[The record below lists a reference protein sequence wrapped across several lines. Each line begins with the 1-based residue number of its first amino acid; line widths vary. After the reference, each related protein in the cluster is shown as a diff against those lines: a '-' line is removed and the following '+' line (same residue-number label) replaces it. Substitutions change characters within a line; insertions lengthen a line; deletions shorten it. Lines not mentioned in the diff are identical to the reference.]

1 MTSFPRA
8 ILMAS
13 LLLLTISCSQSEDS
27 PSGSSTSTDAT
38 TNANTVAG
46 NSASKQMVV
55 SDKLAAVQHLRKGNG
70 AEVQTLDPHKAEGV
84 PASNILRDLYE
95 GLTSEAPNGDIIP
108 GGAESWD
115 ISEDGTVYT
124 FKIRKGAKWSN
135 GDTVTAHDFEFGL
148 KRSVDPATGSKY
160 SMIMS
165 PILNVEAVI
174 ANEKSIEE
182 MAVKA
187 LDDYTLQI
195 TLKAATPFFLGL
207 LNHSTTYPV
216 HKGNLEIHGDQF
228 SRPGKLVGNGAY
240 ALTEWVVQSHIII
253 ERNDHYWDNANTTID
268 KVSYLPI
275 EDDSTELKRYR
286 AGEVD
291 YTATV
296 PLSQFK
302 WIRKNLNDELHVD
315 PYLGTYYYGFNLVKP
330 PFENNLKLR
339 KALSLAVDRTT
350 LTEKVMGT
358 GEIPAYSWVPPG
370 MNNYTSQTFDYADMT
385 QPERLE
391 LAKKLYQEAGYSQQN
406 PLEVEIRYNTNEGH
420 KKLAIAISAM
430 WKQALGVKVTL
441 LNEEWKVFLEN
452 RKQKIVTQVFRAGW
466 IGDYND
472 PYTFLELLHSK
483 HGIND
488 SAYNNPEYDQLLSD
502 ISLEADQ
509 VKRRA
514 LMEKAEALML
524 ADHPIM
530 PIYTYSSKKMLKPYV
545 AGYEPNIL
553 DHHYSKD
560 LKIMEHSK

>member
-1 MTSFPRA
+1 MILFSRVILLA
-8 ILMAS
+8 IV
-13 LLLLTISCSQSEDS
+13 LLFTASCSRSGDNATDS
-27 PSGSSTSTDAT
+27 AGASNSTETGT
-38 TNANTVAG
+38 INTAG
-46 NSASKQMVV
+46 NKAISN
-55 SDKLAAVQHLRKGNG
+55 KLAAVQHLRKGNG

-95 GLTSEAPNGDIIP
+95 GLTIEAPNGDVIP
-108 GGAESWD
+108 GGAESWE

-124 FKIRKGAKWSN
+124 FKIRQGAKWSN
-135 GDTVTAHDFEFGL
+135 GDPVTAHDFEFGL
-148 KRSVDPATGSKY
+148 KRSANPTTGSKY
-160 SMIMS
+160 SMILS
-165 PILNVEAVI
+165 PILNVEAII
-174 ANEKSIEE
+174 ANEKPIEE

-187 LDDYTLQI
+187 LDDYTLEI
-195 TLKAATPFFLGL
+195 TLKAPTPFFLGL

-216 HKGNLEIHGDQF
+216 HKGNLETHGNQF

-240 ALTEWVVQSHIII
+240 TLTEWVVQSHIII
-253 ERNDHYWDNANTTID
+253 ERNDQYWDNANTRID

-296 PLSQFK
+296 PLSQYK
-302 WIRKNLNDELHVD
+302 WIRENLNDELHAD

-350 LTEKVMGT
+350 LTGKVMGT

-391 LAKKLYQEAGYSQQN
+391 LAQKLYQEAGYSKDN
-406 PLEVEIRYNTNEGH
+406 PLEIEIRYNTNEGH
-420 KKLAIAISAM
+420 KKIAIAISAM
-430 WKQALGVKVTL
+430 WKQALGVKVSL

-472 PYTFLELLHSK
+472 PYTFLELMHSK

-502 ISLEADQ
+502 ISLEADPA
-509 VKRRA
+509 KRRA
-514 LMEKAEALML
+514 LMEKAEAIML

-530 PIYTYSSKKMLKPYV
+530 PIYTYASKKMIKPYV
-545 AGYEPNIL
+545 AGYEANIL

-560 LKIMEHSK
+560 LKIMEHN